1 VHILACNMS
10 MGVMEIAREDLIDE
24 LEDVVGVATFIKE
37 AANSEVQL
45 FI

>member
-1 VHILACNMS
+1 

-37 AANSEVQL
+37 AANSSIQL
-45 FI
+45 FV